1 MCWGSVS
8 YTHLDVYKRQVYGIF
23 VGLFVYKEISLRKVI
38 GLFKDNVAF
47 IGGMMFTFAPAAA
60 LGSVFSYLGVQKAI
74 SSFFLGI
81 STNPYIVLLF
91 VFIILAIAG
100 MFIPVSYT
108 HLIVNRITYNMG
120 LTTVDEQP
128 VDGYLAVPN
137 APGLGNEI
145 SEQAYK
151 QAEAF
156 AVVE

>member
-1 MCWGSVS
+1 MAHAYDVAVQAHICASPLS
-8 YTHLDVYKRQVYGIF
+8 TTAAIHLEAVLPNF
-23 VGLFVYKEISLRKVI
+23 VIHE
-38 GLFKDNVAF
+38 
-47 IGGMMFTFAPAAA
+47 
-60 LGSVFSYLGVQKAI
+60 
-74 SSFFLGI
+74 
-81 STNPYIVLLF
+81 
-91 VFIILAIAG
+91 
-100 MFIPVSYT
+100 
-108 HLIVNRITYNMG
+108 HHIVNRITYNMG

>member
-1 MCWGSVS
+1 
-8 YTHLDVYKRQVYGIF
+8 
-23 VGLFVYKEISLRKVI
+23 
-38 GLFKDNVAF
+38 
-47 IGGMMFTFAPAAA
+47 
-60 LGSVFSYLGVQKAI
+60 
-74 SSFFLGI
+74 
-81 STNPYIVLLF
+81 
-91 VFIILAIAG
+91 
-100 MFIPVSYT
+100 
-108 HLIVNRITYNMG
+108 MG